1 MPPDHGH
8 ARSTDARGHARR
20 LTVLVVLLLLVP
32 LGLSWSGG
40 PTSAAAAPGPTART
54 STGTLAGSTDGVV
67 DRFEGVRYAEAPEGA
82 LRLAATRPARAT
94 SALLDAS
101 RPGPA
106 CPQTPGAPSGAEDED
121 CLFLNVARPA
131 GGSGRPLP
139 VVVWW
144 HGGGFTRGSGAGF
157 DPARMVVEGRV
168 VVVTVNYRLGDLGY
182 LSLPGLPDGGDFGF
196 ADQLE
201 SLRWVRRNAA
211 AFGGDAANVTV
222 AGESA
227 GALGVCAA
235 LTSPAAAGLFD
246 KAIAASGSCAVDW
259 AAGALGRGS
268 PRTSPFVART
278 TADRLGVDRAASLGC
293 ALPGVARLT
302 CLRSRPA
309 SSFLTGSRPAIHPP
323 AYGTTLLPRRP
334 AEAIGDGAFAAVPV
348 LSGVNHDEAH
358 SAVGGSERARAYTP
372 SEYSTILRDAFGADA
387 DRVAQAYPPQRYP
400 STAMAWARA
409 AGDASWS
416 CPTRVADRALATR
429 TALYSYEFDDRD
441 APAEPAPPGF
451 RFGAYHAADVPY
463 LFDVGVALS
472 PEQQRLATTMR
483 AYWTNF
489 ARSGDPNG
497 ESLPPLPRFTGAGA
511 TTSLAPG
518 AGGIGPTDFAAD
530 HRCDVWATVRF

>member
-8 ARSTDARGHARR
+8 AAGSDARGHARR
-20 LTVLVVLLLLVP
+20 WAVLAALLLLVAV
-32 LGLSWSGG
+32 GLSWSG
-40 PTSAAAAPGPTART
+40 PPPAAAAAGPTART
-54 STGTLAGSTDGVV
+54 STGTLTGRTDGAV
-67 DRFEGVRYAEAPEGA
+67 DRFEGVRYAEAPVGD
-82 LRLAATRPARAT
+82 LRLAPTRPARTT
-94 SALLDAS
+94 SAALDAS

-106 CPQTPGAPSGAEDED
+106 CPQDLGAPSGAEDED
-121 CLFLNVARPA
+121 CLFLNVVRPA
-131 GGSGRPLP
+131 GGSARGLP

-157 DPARMVVEGRV
+157 DPRRMVVEGRV

-182 LSLPGLPDGGDFGF
+182 LSLPGLPGGGDFGL

-201 SLRWVRRNAA
+201 SLRWVRGNAA
-211 AFGGDAANVTV
+211 AFGGDPANVTV

-227 GALGVCAA
+227 GALSVCAA

-246 KAIAASGSCAVDW
+246 KAITASGACTVDW

-268 PRTSPFVART
+268 PRQSPFVARA
-278 TADRLGVDRAASLGC
+278 TADRLGVDRAAALGC
-293 ALPGVARLT
+293 TLPGAARLA

-309 SSFLTGSRPAIHPP
+309 SSFLAGALPFIHPP

-334 AEAIGDGAFAAVPV
+334 AEALADGAVAAVPV
-348 LSGVNHDEAH
+348 LSGVNHDESH
-358 SAVGGSERARAYTP
+358 SAIGEAQRASPYTP

-387 DRVAQAYPPQRYP
+387 GRVARAYPPARYP
-400 STAMAWARA
+400 SPAMAWARA

-416 CPTRVADRALATR
+416 CPTRAADRVLAAR
-429 TALYSYEFDDRD
+429 TALYAYEFDDRD
-441 APAEPAPPGF
+441 APAVPAPPGF

-463 LFDVGVALS
+463 LFDVGIPLS
-472 PEQQRLATTMR
+472 PEQQRLAAVMR

-497 ESLPPLPRFTGAGA
+497 ASLPPMPRSTTTAA
-511 TTSLAPG
+511 TTSLSPG
-518 AGGIGPTDFAAD
+518 PGGIGPTDFAAD
-530 HRCDVWATVRF
+530 HRCDLWATVRF